1 MKNSTTSRSKKERI
15 PASKRP
21 ITVTATLAAALMPGL
36 PAVYLYHGNLIRTT
50 AVEAILEAAPD
61 HVRFETR
68 NSIYTL
74 SFYHDPDTMAKL
86 IA

>member
-1 MKNSTTSRSKKERI
+1 MLQSFFKQCKNKYQKPKRSVSI
-15 PASKRP
+15 
-21 ITVTATLAAALMPGL
+21 TATLANVLTPGMP
-36 PAVYLYHGNLIRTT
+36 AIYLYQGNLIRTST
-50 AVEAILEAAPD
+50 VEAILEAAPN

-74 SFYHDPDTMAKL
+74 SFYHQPDTKVKL

>member
-1 MKNSTTSRSKKERI
+1 MLVIFNTQKKLKQVT
-15 PASKRP
+15 KRH
-21 ITVTATLAAALMPGL
+21 INVTATLAAVLTPGL
-36 PAVYLYHGNLIRTT
+36 PAVYLYQGNLIRTT
-50 AVEAILEAAPD
+50 TVEAILEAAPN

-74 SFYHDPDTMAKL
+74 SFYHDPDTDAKL